1 MQSTNT
7 GTHKGT
13 KTHALSHTS
22 IMSFLWVTSGIP
34 SSLHFLVVSSLLPPF
49 GPPPAASAYGGGSW
63 GGSGCCADV
72 DASFL
77 NLSPGLWR
85 KTFYLLL
92 SLQVKHYIS
101 QLLLELGYH
110 PVLTLAWRREIGWTC
125 HLDNI
130 VIHYT
135 PR

>member
-1 MQSTNT
+1 
-7 GTHKGT
+7 
-13 KTHALSHTS
+13 
-22 IMSFLWVTSGIP
+22 MSFLWVTSGIRLP
-34 SSLHFLVVSSLLPPF
+34 FLVVSSLLPPF

-77 NLSPGLWR
+77 YLSPGLWR
-85 KTFYLLL
+85 QTYLLL
-92 SLQVKHYIS
+92 SLQVKHDIS

-110 PVLTLAWRREIGWTC
+110 PVLTLAWRREIGETC